1 MSNNTKEKTNIRL
14 YDLPLDITKSDIES
28 FLSKYKE
35 QITSISLE
43 DKKTYKETKKVA
55 KISFKDHAS
64 ADDCRISMNLRK
76 IKNASIRIIWDEKDF
91 QYKNHTKN
99 NLYIKEIPKT
109 KSSREL
115 FEFFH
120 KFGDIYSIKIN
131 EDESGNNIG
140 TGYITYYNQD
150 DAKKAID
157 ETNGKKI
164 WDSNMELLYQNYHKN
179 ERNYHH
185 KNYNNHNNDNLKI
198 NIRNLPESMTSQD
211 IQKLCE
217 EFGKVES
224 NNIFNDQNG
233 KYATVIFSHESEAKK
248 AIENLNNKE
257 INGKKIIV
265 KEFQQKYS
273 NNYNYN
279 NNYNNNYYNKQYQ
292 KYEEPYDK
300 TNLYI
305 KNIPITAKEEEIIKT
320 FEQFGKINS
329 IKIEKEIIEKK
340 ENNQTK
346 TITSNKGY
354 GYISFETAES
364 AKKAIETLNGKY
376 LPGYESWSKPLLID
390 FFISKQ
396 KRIMMDNMTQPN
408 NINLY
413 GLQPGMIYSPVPP
426 YFPQYPPMMR
436 IPFPNQY
443 QMPQNIWYQGNYKNR
458 GYNSGIKPRYNKR
471 GGYRRGYYKNNYQRK
486 NNDNQNTANSNE
498 KDNNNNNENTHLTTT
513 NNEEKTTFDYDSYN
527 KLSNEEEKKD
537 FLGERLFSAIQQSPH
552 IIEKNIDLD
561 TIGRITGMIIEI
573 PDEKEI
579 IEILEKPSV
588 LNSRIVEALSLLNK
602 S

>member
-1 MSNNTKEKTNIRL
+1 MSNNNKEKTNIKL

-43 DKKTYKETKKVA
+43 DKKTYKEAKKVA
-55 KISFKDHAS
+55 TISFKDHTS
-64 ADDCRISMNLRK
+64 ANDCRISMNLRK

-91 QYKNHTKN
+91 QYKIHTKN
-99 NLYIKEIPKT
+99 NLYIKKIPKS

-140 TGYITYYNQD
+140 TGYITYYNKD

-164 WDSNMELLYQNYHKN
+164 WDSNMELLYQNQYKN
-179 ERNYHH
+179 ERNYHYN
-185 KNYNNHNNDNLKI
+185 NYNNHNNDKLKI
-198 NIRNLPESMTSQD
+198 IIRNLPESMTNQD

-233 KYATVIFSHESEAKK
+233 KYATVIFSNESEAKK
-248 AIENLNNKE
+248 AVENLNNKE
-257 INGKKIIV
+257 INGKIIIA
-265 KEFQQKYS
+265 KEFQRK
-273 NNYNYN
+273 YN
-279 NNYNNNYYNKQYQ
+279 NNYNNNNINNYYNKQYQ
-292 KYEEPYDK
+292 KYEESYE
-300 TNLYI
+300 NASLYI
-305 KNIPITAKEEEIIKT
+305 KNIPITAKEEEVRKI
-320 FEQFGKINS
+320 FEQFGKIKS

-346 TITSNKGY
+346 TITLNKGY

-364 AKKAIETLNGKY
+364 AKRALESLNGKY
-376 LPGYESWSKPLLID
+376 LPGFESWSKPLLID

-408 NINLY
+408 NINFY
-413 GLQPGMIYSPVPP
+413 GLQTGMIFSPAPP
-426 YFPQYPPMMR
+426 YFPQYLPMMR

-443 QMPQNIWYQGNYKNR
+443 KMPQNIWYQGNYNNI
-458 GYNSGIKPRYNKR
+458 GHNGVYKPRYNKR
-471 GGYRRGYYKNNYQRK
+471 GGYRREYYKNNHQSK
-486 NNDNQNTANSNE
+486 NNNNQNTTNSNE
-498 KDNNNNNENTHLTTT
+498 KDNNNKNENIHSTTT
-513 NNEEKTTFDYDSYN
+513 NNEEKTTFDYDSYK
-527 KLSNEEEKKD
+527 KLSNDEEKKD
-537 FLGERLFSAIQQSPH
+537 FLGERLFSAIQQSSQ